1 MGIESKIRIG
11 NNKSS
16 NLSLIDKIRINLTY
30 SAASLIPLALA
41 GIIGC
46 YGISKTKEN
55 TKHPIVTHMRPIIDS
70 YASPAIEAK
79 EDPKPLE
86 EKVELPFVYKSEDAG
101 RKEVFEIMQK
111 VVLANGKD
119 PKRIP
124 IYMSVVEAET
134 NFIADTNKSDGPDK
148 SLCTLI
154 SSRGAVGHMQLMTAA
169 VPAGEKTL
177 SKEYLVKKTQKRG
190 SYSKLLKEFC
200 KSVPREVLLKADVR
214 FDPEKNILYGTNV
227 LDHCIGRYRPGTHNL
242 YTFVRKGITLGN
254 KYSGSPPSKATATR
268 TITISDSRENDK
280 YALSCYNRGDSSLIT
295 MVVKSG
301 SGSTG
306 YSSHVMSKL
315 YYHRRDM
322 KPNPNYT
329 NQKKADTDKR
339 RKWEY
344 KNKRALRS

>member
-1 MGIESKIRIG
+1 MGIESKVG
-11 NNKSS
+11 LEQDKSS
-16 NLSLIDKIRINLTY
+16 KLSLIDKIRINLPY
-30 SAASLIPLALA
+30 SVAGLIPLALA

-55 TKHPIVTHMRPIIDS
+55 TKHPIATHMNPIIDS
-70 YASPAIEAK
+70 YVSPAIEVK
-79 EDPKPLE
+79 EEPKPLE
-86 EKVELPFVYKSEDAG
+86 EKLELPFVYKTEDAG
-101 RKEVFEIMQK
+101 RREVFDIMQK
-111 VVLANGKD
+111 VVLADGKD
-119 PKRIP
+119 PKRIHL
-124 IYMSVVEAET
+124 YMSVVEAET
-134 NFIADTNKSDGPDK
+134 NFIADLNKSDGADK

-154 SSRGAVGHMQLMTAA
+154 SSRGAVGHTQLMTAA

-177 SKEYLVKKTQKRG
+177 SKEYLVKKTGKRG
-190 SYSKLLKEFC
+190 SYSKLLKEYC
-200 KSVPREVLLKADVR
+200 KSIPRKDLLEADVR
-214 FDPEKNILYGTNV
+214 FDPEKNISYGIKT
-227 LDHCIGRYRPGTHNL
+227 LDHCLARFRPGTHKL
-242 YTFVRKGITLGN
+242 YTFVRNGITLGN

-268 TITISDSRENDK
+268 TITIADSRESEK

-306 YSSHVMSKL
+306 YSSQVMSKL
-315 YYHRRDM
+315 YSHRRDM